1 MLFMCEC
8 QTCVIKTES
17 KYRIVECTVE
27 EENGFGDDIR
37 NLDLNGGYRRVH
49 WSKKIKIFTSEPESL

>member
-1 MLFMCEC
+1 
-8 QTCVIKTES
+8 
-17 KYRIVECTVE
+17 VECTVE